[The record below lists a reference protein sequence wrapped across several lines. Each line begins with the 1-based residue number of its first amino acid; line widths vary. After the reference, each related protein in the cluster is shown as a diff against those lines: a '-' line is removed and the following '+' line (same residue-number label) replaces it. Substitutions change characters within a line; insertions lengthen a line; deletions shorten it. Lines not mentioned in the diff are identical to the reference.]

1 MALTFEIGDSSR
13 PRGHALL
20 YFGAPSTGLLATYL
34 VLLPVKMDVHKYL
47 PPMLAAQFGALPS
60 EALAAGGGA
69 LAAPPIP
76 EPVETIEPLR
86 RLAEAR
92 GDDMLWGG
100 DIVMGDM
107 QAAMRQTAE
116 ALREYESLYHS
127 RIDAVPV
134 AASSGPPQVEG
145 PADAGGSVQHVLYEL
160 LSDRDRLAELSKLV
174 GTMRFALE
182 SHDDALIAET
192 DASLDALARTL
203 PNHYW
208 GERVRKAAGDASGE
222 GARLVQLYVERCY
235 KLLDEDF
242 AEVAALERAIASV
255 PQDDHGDASP
265 PRSDLRG

>member
-34 VLLPVKMDVHKYL
+34 VLLPVKMDVNKYL
-47 PPMLAAQFGALPS
+47 PPMLAAQLGP
-60 EALAAGGGA
+60 LAGEILAEGGGY

-92 GDDMLWGG
+92 GDDLLWGG
-100 DIVMGDM
+100 DIVLGDM

-116 ALREYESLYHS
+116 ALREYESLYRS
-127 RIDAVPV
+127 RGDAVPV
-134 AASSGPPQVEG
+134 AASGPPQVEG

-182 SHDDALIAET
+182 SRDDALAAET

-222 GARLVQLYVERCY
+222 GARLAQLYVERCY

-242 AEVAALERAIASV
+242 AEVAALERAIESV
-255 PQDDHGDASP
+255 PQDPGDASP